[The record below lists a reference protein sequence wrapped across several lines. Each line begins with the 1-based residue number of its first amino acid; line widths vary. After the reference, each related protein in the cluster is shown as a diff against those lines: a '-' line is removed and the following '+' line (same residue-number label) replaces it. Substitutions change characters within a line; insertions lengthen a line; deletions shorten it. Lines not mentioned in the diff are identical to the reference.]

1 MWASFD
7 LLPSLTAK
15 AAGCILTGVS
25 PPKFQT
31 ADHFPELNAMT
42 ESNRAPV
49 LLNDEQIR
57 QFIANGYIKIDH
69 AVPAEVHA
77 TITRKLNQMV
87 ASGPNLGN
95 NVLPQVPEF
104 RHVLNSPPVRGA
116 LISLLGEDYIEHP
129 HRYCHDSKPK
139 EEKPD
144 DIAAAVAR
152 QCHQDSYTPMSRP
165 RQHYPRYARIIY
177 YPQDT
182 PIELG
187 PTHVTPGTSCHKL
200 ISDEDRYNALPMKG
214 PSGSLWIT
222 HFDIAHAAGVN
233 LTETVRQMIKFI
245 YIRCSEP
252 KAPAWNCQSDHWQR
266 PRDLE
271 CAWDLD
277 VMWSHF
283 WDWMCGKEN
292 RYDSFFAN
300 TASGSANGNSANG
313 TMKPLIDA
321 LGSEKVDEVLAAA
334 KQLAAYGGE
343 AAQAVPALVQ
353 MLNKDHQAARA
364 AATYALGAIGAPAVA
379 TLIERLEEAGR
390 QGWEEGA
397 QAHWNEGTVLMM
409 DEAHALGAIGAPAI
423 TALINVLETAGEW
436 GRINAAFALGEMDS
450 QAVAAIPALTA
461 CLEDDSHRIVRT
473 AIDALGTI
481 GGDASGYVARMSRFL
496 TESRPD
502 WEEGLTGK
510 RSWMARDQVRV
521 NSATAM
527 ARLGPQAGVAE
538 EALIR
543 ALDDPCGY
551 VGLYAQTAL
560 QNLKSPTAEQAVLDL
575 VMAQRWDSSLSAE
588 RPW

>member
-1 MWASFD
+1 
-7 LLPSLTAK
+7 
-15 AAGCILTGVS
+15 
-25 PPKFQT
+25 
-31 ADHFPELNAMT
+31 MT
-42 ESNRAPV
+42 ESNRTPV
-49 LLNDEQIR
+49 LLNDEQVR
-57 QFIANGYIKIDH
+57 QFIANGYIKIDYT
-69 AVPAEVHA
+69 VPAEVHA
-77 TITRKLNQMV
+77 AIARKLDQMV

-104 RHVLNSPPVRGA
+104 RHVLNNLEVRGA

-129 HRYCHDSKPK
+129 HRYCHDSKPR

-144 DIAAAVAR
+144 DIAAVVAR

-200 ISDEDRYNALPMKG
+200 VSDEDRFNALPMKG
-214 PSGSLWIT
+214 PAGSLWIT
-222 HFDIAHAAGVN
+222 HFDVAHAAGVN
-233 LTETVRQMIKFI
+233 LTETVRHMIKFI
-245 YIRCSEP
+245 YIRRSEP
-252 KAPAWNCQSDHWQR
+252 RAPAWNCQSDRWQS
-266 PRDLE
+266 PANLE
-271 CAWDLD
+271 CSWDFD

-292 RYDSFFAN
+292 RYDSFFAHS
-300 TASGSANGNSANG
+300 ASGSVNGN
-313 TMKPLIDA
+313 MRQLIDS
-321 LGSEKVDEVLAAA
+321 LGSEKLDEVLTSAQ
-334 KQLAAYGGE
+334 QLAAHGAE
-343 AAQAVPALVQ
+343 AAEAVPALAQ
-353 MLNKDHQAARA
+353 RLNKDHQAARA
-364 AATYALGAIGAPAVA
+364 AATYALGAIGEPAVA
-379 TLIERLEEAGR
+379 TLVERLEEAGR

-409 DEAHALGAIGAPAI
+409 DEAHALGAIGPPAVSP
-423 TALINVLETAGEW
+423 LINVLETAGEW

-450 QAVAAIPALTA
+450 QAVAAVPALTA

-473 AIDALGTI
+473 AIDSLGMI

-502 WEEGLTGK
+502 WEESLTGK
-510 RSWMARDQVRV
+510 RAWFARDQVRV
-521 NSATAM
+521 NTATAM
-527 ARLGPQAGVAE
+527 ARLGPRARTAE
-538 EALIR
+538 QALIA

-551 VGLYAQTAL
+551 VGLYAQSAL
-560 QNLKSPTAEQAVLDL
+560 QNLESPRAEQAVLDL

>member
-1 MWASFD
+1 
-7 LLPSLTAK
+7 
-15 AAGCILTGVS
+15 
-25 PPKFQT
+25 
-31 ADHFPELNAMT
+31 MT
-42 ESNRAPV
+42 ELNRAPV
-49 LLNDEQIR
+49 LLNDEQVR

-69 AVPAEVHA
+69 AVPAQVHA
-77 TITRKLNQMV
+77 AIARKLDQMV
-87 ASGPNLGN
+87 ANGPNLGN

-104 RHVLNSPPVRGA
+104 RHVLNSPEVRGA
-116 LISLLGEDYIEHP
+116 LISLLGEDYLEHP
-129 HRYCHDSKPK
+129 HRYCHDSKPR

-200 ISDEDRYNALPMKG
+200 ISDEDRSNALPMQG
-214 PSGSLWIT
+214 PAGSLWIT
-222 HFDIAHAAGVN
+222 HFDVAHAAGVN
-233 LTETVRQMIKFI
+233 LTESIRHMIKFI

-252 KAPAWNCQSDHWQR
+252 RAPAWNCQSDRWQP

-271 CAWDLD
+271 CPWDLD

-283 WDWMCGKEN
+283 WDWMCGKEH
-292 RYDSFFAN
+292 RYDSFFA
-300 TASGSANGNSANG
+300 ASAASSVNGN
-313 TMKPLIDA
+313 TRQLIDLLDSDKLEEA
-321 LGSEKVDEVLAAA
+321 LAAT
-334 KQLAAYGGE
+334 KQLAAHGAQ
-343 AAQAVPALVQ
+343 AAQAVPALAQ
-353 MLNKDHQAARA
+353 MLNKDHQALRA
-364 AATYALGAIGAPAVA
+364 AATYALGAIGEPAVA
-379 TLIERLEEAGR
+379 PLVERLQEAGR
-390 QGWEEGA
+390 RGWEEGT
-397 QAHWNEGTVLMM
+397 QTHWNEGTVLMM
-409 DEAHALGAIGAPAI
+409 DEAHALGAIGAPAVP
-423 TALINVLETAGEW
+423 ALIEVLGTAGEW

-473 AIDALGTI
+473 AIDALGAI
-481 GGDASGYVARMSRFL
+481 GGDASAYVARMSRFL

-502 WEEGLTGK
+502 WEAVLTGK

-521 NSATAM
+521 NTATAI
-527 ARLGPQAGVAE
+527 ARLGPRAGAAE
-538 EALIR
+538 AALIG

-551 VGLYAQTAL
+551 VGLYAQRAL
-560 QNLKSPTAEQAVLDL
+560 QNLESPTAEQAVLDL
-575 VMAQRWDSSLSAE
+575 IMVQRWDSSLTAE